1 MSVAPRG
8 NRTSRVATVPLDRD
22 RVADMKTLAD
32 YVDLLALSLAGRATE
47 EVVYGKMVVSS
58 RAATVATFL

>member
-22 RVADMKTLAD
+22 RVADMKDLED
-32 YVDLLALSLAGRATE
+32 YVDLMALTLAGRATE
-47 EVVYGKMVVSS
+47 EVST
-58 RAATVATFL
+58 ANTVDQMRRKEAR